1 MADLIEKLKQVR
13 GTLNKVIGLHGNNQT
28 ARASQGEKRKP
39 RQPSV
44 PILKQ

>member
-1 MADLIEKLKQVR
+1 MTDLIEKLKQVR
-13 GTLNKVIGLHGNNQT
+13 GTLNKVIGLHGQT
-28 ARASQGEKRKP
+28 ARASQGEQRKP